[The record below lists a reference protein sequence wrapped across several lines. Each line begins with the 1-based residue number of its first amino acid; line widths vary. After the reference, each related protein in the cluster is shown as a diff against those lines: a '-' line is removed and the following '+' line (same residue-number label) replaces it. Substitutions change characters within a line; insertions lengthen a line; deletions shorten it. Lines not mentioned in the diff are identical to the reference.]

1 MRDKPA
7 QYNLAKAVL
16 IAWLAAGTLDI
27 TYACIVSALR
37 GRMPLTLLQSVA
49 SGWQGTAAYSGGI
62 PSALLGLSTHYG
74 IMLIMVSTYA
84 FARLRV
90 EKLRDRP
97 WLVGPIYGLCLY
109 AVMYGVVLPLRFPQ
123 VFPRFSGWLTVTDI
137 VVHMTVGLII
147 ALCFARFAPT
157 SQDRLANSRQLW
169 RNRLDSDP
177 H

>member
-7 QYNLAKAVL
+7 HYNVVKAAL

-37 GRMPLTLLQSVA
+37 GRMPMTLLQSVA
-49 SGWQGTAAYSGGI
+49 SGWQGSAAYAGGI
-62 PSALLGLSTHYG
+62 PSALLGLFTHYG
-74 IMLIMVSTYA
+74 IMLIMVSTFA
-84 FARLRV
+84 VARLRLGM
-90 EKLRDRP
+90 LRDRP

-157 SQDRLANSRQLW
+157 AEDRLAR
-169 RNRLDSDP
+169 
-177 H
+177 